1 MENRL
6 DSKLFERVKVASK
19 RLTGK
24 TYGLARVIGVNELT
38 FKGYCSESREGNL
51 WPLLPAILAAFPEIS
66 REWLYFNEGE
76 MLQSDEEASP
86 SATPTEM
93 RGKMR
98 MYPGYHCDPPGMQLY
113 ERLLQLVSAISGNSQ
128 TKFAKS
134 LGMAQTTFLGY
145 LSETGQSKIRVSFL
159 DQILNTYP
167 QIRREWLYFGEGEM
181 LQSDKEVSSSATPP
195 EIRGKLRLH
204 PGYHYDPL
212 GRIEML
218 TNVRGSIAAELQA
231 VFGVDLK
238 ELKPFVARYN
248 NARQAWDAWRA
259 AGSRE
264 EDVPDVELPQIPED
278 WLDYFWRHYGPSPQ
292 WVLYGGGDHGWSA
305 LVRPHPGM
313 AETERLRGE
322 LSAIKEEAQRLR
334 DEAVRLRQALADA
347 REKNARLEATLEE
360 PTAPDKE
367 K

>member
-1 MENRL
+1 MEL
-6 DSKLFERVKVASK
+6 YERI
-19 RLTGK
+19 RYLTEK
-24 TYGLARVIGVNELT
+24 KEVSFAKLARDLGIPHQTFHQWLKPGSQRNIWEHLPKIMEL
-38 FKGYCSESREGNL
+38 FPDVR
-51 WPLLPAILAAFPEIS
+51 PA
-66 REWLYFNEGE
+66 WLYMGELPVFRQDMPGQTPPLEGE
-76 MLQSDEEASP
+76 GTSDRTETG
-86 SATPTEM
+86 SAPIPTEM
-93 RGKMR
+93 
-98 MYPGYHCDPPGMQLY
+98 
-113 ERLLQLVSAISGNSQ
+113 
-128 TKFAKS
+128 
-134 LGMAQTTFLGY
+134 
-145 LSETGQSKIRVSFL
+145 
-159 DQILNTYP
+159 
-167 QIRREWLYFGEGEM
+167 
-181 LQSDKEVSSSATPP
+181 
-195 EIRGKLRLH
+195 RGKLRLH

-218 TNVRGSIAAELQA
+218 TNVRGSSAAELQA

-238 ELKPFVARYN
+238 ELKPFVARYY

-292 WVLYGGGDHGWSA
+292 WVLYGGGENSWSA

-334 DEAVRLRQALADA
+334 DEADRLRQALADA

-360 PTAPDKE
+360 RTPPDKNE
-367 K
+367 GNRVPSPPAANSMRPGKK

>member
-1 MENRL
+1 MEL
-6 DSKLFERVKVASK
+6 YERI
-19 RLTGK
+19 RYLTEK
-24 TYGLARVIGVNELT
+24 KEVSFAKLARDLGIPHQTFHQWLKPGSQRNIWEHLPKIMEL
-38 FKGYCSESREGNL
+38 FPDVR
-51 WPLLPAILAAFPEIS
+51 PA
-66 REWLYFNEGE
+66 WLYMGELPVFRQDMPGQTPPLEGE
-76 MLQSDEEASP
+76 GTSDRTETG
-86 SATPTEM
+86 SAPIPTEM
-93 RGKMR
+93 
-98 MYPGYHCDPPGMQLY
+98 
-113 ERLLQLVSAISGNSQ
+113 
-128 TKFAKS
+128 
-134 LGMAQTTFLGY
+134 
-145 LSETGQSKIRVSFL
+145 
-159 DQILNTYP
+159 
-167 QIRREWLYFGEGEM
+167 
-181 LQSDKEVSSSATPP
+181 
-195 EIRGKLRLH
+195 RGKLRLH

-334 DEAVRLRQALADA
+334 DEADRLRQALADA

>member
-1 MENRL
+1 MWVGTMENRL
-6 DSKLFERVKVASK
+6 DSKLFD
-19 RLTGK
+19 
-24 TYGLARVIGVNELT
+24 GLARVIGVNELT

-76 MLQSDEEASP
+76 MLQSDEEAPP
-86 SATPTEM
+86 SAAPTEM
-93 RGKMR
+93 
-98 MYPGYHCDPPGMQLY
+98 
-113 ERLLQLVSAISGNSQ
+113 
-128 TKFAKS
+128 
-134 LGMAQTTFLGY
+134 
-145 LSETGQSKIRVSFL
+145 
-159 DQILNTYP
+159 
-167 QIRREWLYFGEGEM
+167 
-181 LQSDKEVSSSATPP
+181 
-195 EIRGKLRLH
+195 RGKLRLH

-334 DEAVRLRQALADA
+334 DEADRLRQALADA